1 MLENYRK
8 NFFSYEFVF
17 FGEESIVNKFFYSEE
32 FILTN
37 QTRFFFH
44 TNQKKKAQVYF
55 SGSDDYT
62 QVKEDASKVLAHLVF
77 CLFFLD
83 DFEKELES
91 LCDYKEIINLR
102 NDFLVTYRKI
112 SPLPKIG
119 YSKKDNI
126 KNLIESQKFYNQT
139 VMKQSSSKKD
149 NKNFIQRVFTSKDEK
164 NNNFLNDYKD
174 LDNILVQK
182 SFDFSYKVKFNS
194 KLLYVEDDI
203 KYYKEEIDTPKK
215 ILKIIKGKLESTKLK
230 ELLEKYKSFSVDEF
244 EYIITS
250 MNIIYSLCSTKI
262 ALDEELEVNG
272 IFVNENIKHLFDF

>member
-1 MLENYRK
+1 
-8 NFFSYEFVF
+8 
-17 FGEESIVNKFFYSEE
+17 
-32 FILTN
+32 
-37 QTRFFFH
+37 
-44 TNQKKKAQVYF
+44 
-55 SGSDDYT
+55 
-62 QVKEDASKVLAHLVF
+62 
-77 CLFFLD
+77 
-83 DFEKELES
+83 
-91 LCDYKEIINLR
+91 
-102 NDFLVTYRKI
+102 
-112 SPLPKIG
+112 
-119 YSKKDNI
+119 
-126 KNLIESQKFYNQT
+126 
-139 VMKQSSSKKD
+139 MK
-149 NKNFIQRVFTSKDEK
+149 K

-272 IFVNENIKHLFDF
+272 IFVNENIKHLFDFLDDSIQRKTKLTDEKKELLLKEYKIAEHFDAYLIKQVLNKLLFKETKK